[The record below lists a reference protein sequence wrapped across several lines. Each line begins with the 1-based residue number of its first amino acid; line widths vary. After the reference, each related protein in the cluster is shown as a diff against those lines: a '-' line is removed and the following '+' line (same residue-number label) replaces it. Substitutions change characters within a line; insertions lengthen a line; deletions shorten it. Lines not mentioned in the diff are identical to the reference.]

1 MTEKEKAEDVLEN
14 RCVTLPYH
22 KKYDVT
28 DLVTVPTFDTKYAI
42 VPVPEETR
50 MVNFSSGIAAFTL
63 DKLVQHQDLMVARE
77 RIKTNHEE
85 GMSYKEKLKKMKT
98 ITAGQIFKA
107 KGYRIGKDINAI
119 YIENSK
125 TATEELQVIVRKKKA
140 ENEVL
145 QNEASAVLA
154 LNLEI
159 HKY

>member
-1 MTEKEKAEDVLEN
+1 
-14 RCVTLPYH
+14 
-22 KKYDVT
+22 
-28 DLVTVPTFDTKYAI
+28 
-42 VPVPEETR
+42 
-50 MVNFSSGIAAFTL
+50 
-63 DKLVQHQDLMVARE
+63 
-77 RIKTNHEE
+77 
-85 GMSYKEKLKKMKT
+85 MKT

-107 KGYRIGKDINAI
+107 KGCRIGKDISAI